1 MNLTKKQ
8 IFIIVGLALII
19 ISCVIFIPAVLSAK
33 NEDNAAAELSEIY
46 NDQFVVTKSTAPA
59 IGDDFEVTVQSETS
73 KTVYDFE
80 VKDGKYFG
88 EYYGENVNM
97 QVNDLI
103 QSIVGEEI
111 LVMSN
116 VFQEGLEE
124 ETALENV
131 TAEKATVHLL
141 VDAEVSEATAQQI
154 ADAVKAQFGEI
165 PVTVEAYVV
174 DEERVFEGVKTE
186 VLNFFQLSKI
196 NGESFVDF
204 KFHEQSFEYL

>member
-19 ISCVIFIPAVLSAK
+19 ISCVIFIPAVLTAK

-73 KTVYDFE
+73 KTVYDFD

-88 EYYGENVNM
+88 EYFGENVNM
-97 QVNDLI
+97 QVNELI
-103 QSIVGEEI
+103 QPIIGEEI

-131 TAEKATVHLL
+131 KADKATVHLL

-154 ADAVKAQFGEI
+154 ADAIKAQFGDI

-196 NGESFVDF
+196 NGKSFVDF
-204 KFHEQSFEYL
+204 KFHEQSFEY

>member
-59 IGDDFEVTVQSETS
+59 IGDDFEVTVQSETT

-97 QVNDLI
+97 QVNELI
-103 QSIVGEEI
+103 QPIVGEEI

-116 VFQEGLEE
+116 VFQKDLEE
-124 ETALENV
+124 ETALEDV
-131 TAEKATVHLL
+131 KAEKATVHLL
-141 VDAEVSEATAQQI
+141 VDEEVSEATAQQI
-154 ADAVKAQFGEI
+154 AEAVKAQFGEI

-196 NGESFVDF
+196 DGKSFVDF
-204 KFHEQSFEYL
+204 KFHEQSFDY

>member
-8 IFIIVGLALII
+8 VFIIVGLALII
-19 ISCVIFIPAVLSAK
+19 ISCVIFIPAVLTAK

-80 VKDGKYFG
+80 VKDGKYYG
-88 EYYGENVNM
+88 EYYGENVNT
-97 QVNDLI
+97 QVNELI
-103 QSIVGEEI
+103 QPIVGEEI

-116 VFQEGLEE
+116 VFQEDLEE
-124 ETALENV
+124 ETALEDV
-131 TAEKATVHLL
+131 KAEKATVHLL
-141 VDAEVSEATAQQI
+141 VDEEFSEATAQQI
-154 ADAVKAQFGEI
+154 ADAVNAQFGEI

-196 NGESFVDF
+196 NGKSFVDF
-204 KFHEQSFEYL
+204 KFHKQSFEF

>member
-8 IFIIVGLALII
+8 VFIIVGLALII
-19 ISCVIFIPAVLSAK
+19 ISCVIFIPAVLTAK
-33 NEDNAAAELSEIY
+33 NEDNAATELSEIY
-46 NDQFVVTKSTAPA
+46 SDQFVVTKSTAPA
-59 IGDDFEVTVQSETS
+59 IGDDFEVTVQSETT

-97 QVNDLI
+97 QVNELI
-103 QSIVGEEI
+103 QPIVGEEI

-116 VFQEGLEE
+116 VFQKDLEE
-124 ETALENV
+124 ETALEDV
-131 TAEKATVHLL
+131 KAEKATVHLL
-141 VDAEVSEATAQQI
+141 VDEEVSEATAQQI
-154 ADAVKAQFGEI
+154 AEAVKAQFGEI

-196 NGESFVDF
+196 DGKSFVDF
-204 KFHEQSFEYL
+204 KFHEQSFDY

>member
-1 MNLTKKQ
+1 MHLTKKQ

-73 KTVYDFE
+73 KTVYDFD

-97 QVNDLI
+97 QVNELI
-103 QSIVGEEI
+103 QPIVGEEI

-116 VFQEGLEE
+116 VFQKDLEE
-124 ETALENV
+124 EPALEDV
-131 TAEKATVHLL
+131 KAEKATVHLL
-141 VDAEVSEATAQQI
+141 VDEEISEATAQQI
-154 ADAVKAQFGEI
+154 ADALKSQFGEI

-196 NGESFVDF
+196 NGKSFVDF
-204 KFHEQSFEYL
+204 KFHEQSFEY

>member
-8 IFIIVGLALII
+8 VFIIVGLALII
-19 ISCVIFIPAVLSAK
+19 ISCVIFIPAVLTAK

-46 NDQFVVTKSTAPA
+46 SDQFVVTKSTAPA
-59 IGDDFEVTVQSETS
+59 IGDDFEVTVQSETT

-97 QVNDLI
+97 QVNELI
-103 QSIVGEEI
+103 QPIVGEEI

-116 VFQEGLEE
+116 VFQKDLEE
-124 ETALENV
+124 ETALEDV
-131 TAEKATVHLL
+131 KAEKATVHLL
-141 VDAEVSEATAQQI
+141 VDEEVSEATAQQI
-154 ADAVKAQFGEI
+154 AEAVKAQFGEI

-196 NGESFVDF
+196 DGKSFVDF
-204 KFHEQSFEYL
+204 KFHEQSFDY

>member
-8 IFIIVGLALII
+8 VFIIVGLALII
-19 ISCVIFIPAVLSAK
+19 ISCVIFIPAVLTAK

-80 VKDGKYFG
+80 VKDGKYYG
-88 EYYGENVNM
+88 EYYGENVNT
-97 QVNDLI
+97 QVNELI
-103 QSIVGEEI
+103 QPIVGEEI

-116 VFQEGLEE
+116 VFQEDLEE
-124 ETALENV
+124 ETALEDV
-131 TAEKATVHLL
+131 KAEKATVHLL
-141 VDAEVSEATAQQI
+141 VDEEVSEATAQQI
-154 ADAVKAQFGEI
+154 ADALKAQFGEI
-165 PVTVEAYVV
+165 PVAIEAYVV
-174 DEERVFEGVKTE
+174 DQERVFDGVKTE

-196 NGESFVDF
+196 NGKSFVDF
-204 KFHEQSFEYL
+204 KFHKQSFEF

>member
-1 MNLTKKQ
+1 MHLTKKQ

-73 KTVYDFE
+73 KTVYDFD

-97 QVNDLI
+97 QVNELI
-103 QSIVGEEI
+103 QPIVGEEI

-116 VFQEGLEE
+116 VFQKDLEK
-124 ETALENV
+124 ETALEDV
-131 TAEKATVHLL
+131 KAEKATVHLL
-141 VDAEVSEATAQQI
+141 VDEEISEATAQQI
-154 ADAVKAQFGEI
+154 SDALKSQFGEI

-196 NGESFVDF
+196 NGKSFVDF
-204 KFHEQSFEYL
+204 KFHEQSFEY

>member
-59 IGDDFEVTVQSETS
+59 IGDDFEVTVQSEIS

-88 EYYGENVNM
+88 EYFGENVNM
-97 QVNDLI
+97 QVNELI
-103 QSIVGEEI
+103 QPIVGEEI

-124 ETALENV
+124 QTALENV
-131 TAEKATVHLL
+131 KAEKATVHLL

-196 NGESFVDF
+196 NGKSFVDF
-204 KFHEQSFEYL
+204 KFHEQSFEY

>member
-33 NEDNAAAELSEIY
+33 NEDNAAVELSEIY

-97 QVNDLI
+97 QVNELI
-103 QSIVGEEI
+103 QPIVGEDI

-116 VFQEGLEE
+116 IFQKGLEE

-131 TAEKATVHLL
+131 KADKATVHLL

-154 ADAVKAQFGEI
+154 ADAVKVQFGEI

-196 NGESFVDF
+196 NGKSFVDF
-204 KFHEQSFEYL
+204 KFHEQSFEF

>member
-8 IFIIVGLALII
+8 VFIIVGLAIII

-46 NDQFVVTKSTAPA
+46 NEQFVVTKSTAPA
-59 IGDDFEVTVQSETS
+59 FGDDFEITVQSETS
-73 KTVYDFE
+73 KIVYDFE
-80 VKDGKYFG
+80 VKDGQYFG

-97 QVNDLI
+97 QVNELI
-103 QSIVGEEI
+103 QPIVGEEI

-116 VFQEGLEE
+116 VFQKGLEE

-131 TAEKATVHLL
+131 KAEKATVHLL
-141 VDAEVSEATAQQI
+141 VDDEVSEATAQQI
-154 ADAVKAQFGEI
+154 ADALKSQFGEI
-165 PVTVEAYVV
+165 PVTIEAYVV
-174 DEERVFEGVKTE
+174 DEERVLEGVKTE

-204 KFHEQSFEYL
+204 KFHEQSFKF

>member
-88 EYYGENVNM
+88 EYFGENVNM
-97 QVNDLI
+97 QVNELI
-103 QSIVGEEI
+103 QPIVGEEI

-124 ETALENV
+124 QTALENV
-131 TAEKATVHLL
+131 KAEKATVHLL

-154 ADAVKAQFGEI
+154 ADALKAQFGEI

-196 NGESFVDF
+196 NGKSFVDF
-204 KFHEQSFEYL
+204 KFHEQSFEY

>member
-33 NEDNAAAELSEIY
+33 NEDNAAAELSEVY

-97 QVNDLI
+97 QVNELI
-103 QSIVGEEI
+103 QPIVGEEI

-116 VFQEGLEE
+116 VFQKGLEE
-124 ETALENV
+124 ETGLENV
-131 TAEKATVHLL
+131 KADKATVHLL

-174 DEERVFEGVKTE
+174 DEERVFKGVKTE

-196 NGESFVDF
+196 NGKSFVDF
-204 KFHEQSFEYL
+204 KFHEQSFEF

>member
-88 EYYGENVNM
+88 EYFGENVNM
-97 QVNDLI
+97 QVNELI
-103 QSIVGEEI
+103 QPIVGEEI

-124 ETALENV
+124 QTALENV
-131 TAEKATVHLL
+131 KAEKATVHLL
-141 VDAEVSEATAQQI
+141 VDAEVSEATSQQI

-196 NGESFVDF
+196 NGKSFVDF
-204 KFHEQSFEYL
+204 KFHEQSFEY

>member
-1 MNLTKKQ
+1 MHLTKKQ

-73 KTVYDFE
+73 KTVYDFD

-97 QVNDLI
+97 QVNELI
-103 QSIVGEEI
+103 QPIVGEEI

-116 VFQEGLEE
+116 VFQKDLEE
-124 ETALENV
+124 ETALEDV
-131 TAEKATVHLL
+131 KAEKATVHLL
-141 VDAEVSEATAQQI
+141 VDEEISEATAQQI
-154 ADAVKAQFGEI
+154 ADALKSQFGEI

-196 NGESFVDF
+196 NGKSFVDF
-204 KFHEQSFEYL
+204 KFHEQSFEY

>member
-88 EYYGENVNM
+88 EYFGENVNM
-97 QVNDLI
+97 QVNELI
-103 QSIVGEEI
+103 QPIVGEEI

-124 ETALENV
+124 QTALENV
-131 TAEKATVHLL
+131 KAEKATVHLL

-196 NGESFVDF
+196 NGKSFVDF
-204 KFHEQSFEYL
+204 KFHEQSFEF

>member
-1 MNLTKKQ
+1 MHLTKKQ

-73 KTVYDFE
+73 KTVYDFD

-97 QVNDLI
+97 QVNELI
-103 QSIVGEEI
+103 QPIVGEEI

-116 VFQEGLEE
+116 VFQKDLEE
-124 ETALENV
+124 ETALEDV
-131 TAEKATVHLL
+131 KAEKATVHLL
-141 VDAEVSEATAQQI
+141 VDEEISEATAQQI
-154 ADAVKAQFGEI
+154 TDALKSQFGEI

-196 NGESFVDF
+196 NGKSFVDF
-204 KFHEQSFEYL
+204 KFHEQSFEY

>member
-88 EYYGENVNM
+88 EYFGENVNM
-97 QVNDLI
+97 QVNELI
-103 QSIVGEEI
+103 QPIVGEEI

-116 VFQEGLEE
+116 VFQKGLEE

-131 TAEKATVHLL
+131 KADKATVHLL

-196 NGESFVDF
+196 NGKSFVDF
-204 KFHEQSFEYL
+204 KFHEQSFKF

>member
-1 MNLTKKQ
+1 MHLTKKQ

-33 NEDNAAAELSEIY
+33 NEDNAAAELSGIY

-73 KTVYDFE
+73 KTVYDFD

-97 QVNDLI
+97 QVNELI
-103 QSIVGEEI
+103 QPIVGEEI

-116 VFQEGLEE
+116 VFQKDLEE
-124 ETALENV
+124 ETALEDV
-131 TAEKATVHLL
+131 KAEKATVHLL
-141 VDAEVSEATAQQI
+141 VDEEISEATAQQI
-154 ADAVKAQFGEI
+154 ADALKSQFGEI

-196 NGESFVDF
+196 NGKSFVDF
-204 KFHEQSFEYL
+204 KFHEQSFEY

>member
-8 IFIIVGLALII
+8 VFIIVGLALII
-19 ISCVIFIPAVLSAK
+19 ISCVIFIPAVLTAK

-46 NDQFVVTKSTAPA
+46 SDQFVVTKSTAPA

-73 KTVYDFE
+73 KIVYDFE

-97 QVNDLI
+97 QVNELI
-103 QSIVGEEI
+103 QPIVGEEI

-116 VFQEGLEE
+116 VFQKGLKE

-131 TAEKATVHLL
+131 KAEKATVHLL
-141 VDAEVSEATAQQI
+141 VDEEVSEATAQQI

-186 VLNFFQLSKI
+186 VSNFFQLSKI
-196 NGESFVDF
+196 NGKSFVDF
-204 KFHEQSFEYL
+204 KFHEQSFEY

>member
-1 MNLTKKQ
+1 MHLTKKQ

-73 KTVYDFE
+73 KTVYDFD

-97 QVNDLI
+97 QINELI
-103 QSIVGEEI
+103 QPIVGEEI

-116 VFQEGLEE
+116 VFQKDLED
-124 ETALENV
+124 ETVLEDV
-131 TAEKATVHLL
+131 KAEKATVHLL
-141 VDAEVSEATAQQI
+141 VDEEISEATAQQI
-154 ADAVKAQFGEI
+154 ADALKSQFGEI

-196 NGESFVDF
+196 NGKSFVDF
-204 KFHEQSFEYL
+204 KFHEQSFEY

>member
-97 QVNDLI
+97 QVNELI
-103 QSIVGEEI
+103 QPIVGEEI

-116 VFQEGLEE
+116 VFQKGLEE

-131 TAEKATVHLL
+131 KADKATVHLL
-141 VDAEVSEATAQQI
+141 VDAEVSEETAQQI

-196 NGESFVDF
+196 NGKSFVDF
-204 KFHEQSFEYL
+204 KFHEQSFEF